1 MAQNDPRH
9 NARIIVLQKL
19 FERSFHHS
27 DISDDS
33 SQEFS
38 DDSLVEINE
47 LEAVDNEMVTVLFNG
62 VLEHRDR
69 IDTIIAKLAPQ
80 WPLGQ
85 IAKSDLQ
92 ILRIAVYEGFIGKI
106 TPEKVAIDEAIE
118 LSKEFA
124 GEQSRKFINGVL
136 GNLIVNKSD
145 FDL

>member
-1 MAQNDPRH
+1 MAQSDPRH

-19 FERSFHHS
+19 FERSFHHEN
-27 DISDDS
+27 ISES
-33 SQEFS
+33 SELEFNEEMLS
-38 DDSLVEINE
+38 EINE
-47 LEAVDNEMVTVLFNG
+47 LGSFDQKLMESILNG
-62 VLEHRDR
+62 VIEHRER
-69 IDTIIAKLAPQ
+69 IDNIISKLAPQ
-80 WPLGQ
+80 WPLSQ

-118 LSKEFA
+118 LSREFA
-124 GEQSRKFINGVL
+124 NEQSRKFINGVL